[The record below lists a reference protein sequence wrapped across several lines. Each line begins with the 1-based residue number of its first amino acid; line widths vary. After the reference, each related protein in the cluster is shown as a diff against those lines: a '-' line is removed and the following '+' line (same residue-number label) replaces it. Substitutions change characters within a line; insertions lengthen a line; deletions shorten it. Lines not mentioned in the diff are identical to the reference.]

1 MLEQNVITLV
11 RKHLKIFRGLLHE
24 DYPESF
30 ESQKKEEEPVDA
42 EFENTVRDGA
52 LKITLHVLRSMNQNK
67 MADTLEKSKKSGI

>member
-11 RKHLKIFRGLLHE
+11 KKHLKIFRELLHE
-24 DYPESF
+24 DNPESF
-30 ESQKKEEEPVDA
+30 ESQKKAEEPDDA

-67 MADTLEKSKKSGI
+67 MADTLEKSKISGI